1 MNDKM
6 KKLLLILIIIPF
18 TVIGQE
24 KDIENKVKK
33 YVKEWINLVD
43 NEKYNLSW
51 EKSDKLVQ
59 NLVSIENWKNLMVG
73 SRNPLGKNISRNI
86 ISTENKTEIQGAPD
100 GDYYIIVYKSE
111 FENKKNAIETITI
124 KKSEDGSWKVAGYYI
139 K

>member
-1 MNDKM
+1 MRK
-6 KKLLLILIIIPF
+6 LILISIFIPF
-18 TVIGQE
+18 VAFGQE
-24 KDIENKVKK
+24 KNNVTEAKISA
-33 YVKEWINLVD
+33 KEWINLVD

-51 EKSDKLVQ
+51 ENSDILVQ
-59 NLVSIENWKNLMVG
+59 KLVSIENWKTIMTG

-86 ISTENKTEIQGAPD
+86 TTIENKTEIQGAPD

-111 FENKKNAIETITI
+111 FENKKNAFETITI

>member
-1 MNDKM
+1 MRK
-6 KKLLLILIIIPF
+6 LILLSIIIPF
-18 TVIGQE
+18 ISFGQD
-24 KDIENKVKK
+24 KNNVNKAKK
-33 YVKEWINLVD
+33 SAEEWISLVD

-111 FENKKNAIETITI
+111 FENKKNAFETITI
-124 KKSEDGSWKVAGYYI
+124 KKSEDGRWKVAGYYI